1 MKSVILLGTLV
12 LFVSCSTPEQDEFER
27 IRLLPLHTAVYK
39 TSWLNNDSVRF
50 DTLSV
55 AIQDGNF
62 MTTFT
67 NDRNL
72 GQKMQLY
79 YLNQP
84 YQTNNDGDSV
94 MRRTYINYDLIGD
107 SIRCFEKTEGLLGES
122 KTFEINGE
130 LHKVLKQGRYYFTK
144 SEDPNYYDFYT
155 KQFGIIVTLSEKRI
169 RELTEWPLGVRPENM
184 EALIRA
190 VKSDTAYF
198 NMEKTNIE
206 N

>member
-1 MKSVILLGTLV
+1 MKTIAFICTLV
-12 LFVSCSTPEQDEFER
+12 LFVSCSTPEQDEFKR
-27 IRLLPLHTAVYK
+27 IRSLPLHTAVYK
-39 TSWLNNDSVRF
+39 TCWFGNDSVHF

-55 AIQDGNF
+55 AIQNGNF

-67 NDRNL
+67 NDWNL
-72 GQKMQLY
+72 DQKMQLY
-79 YLNQP
+79 YLYEP

-107 SIRCFEKTEGLLGES
+107 SIRCFEKTERLLGES

-130 LHKVLKQGRYYFTK
+130 LHKVLKQGRRYFTK

-155 KQFGIIVTLSEKRI
+155 KQFGIIVTLSEKEI

-184 EALIRA
+184 EALIHA